1 MKTLLLLLV
10 LFPAVSLAD
19 EPVPPVQLLDFTAS
33 YCKPCQQMLPILKR
47 MENDGFP
54 IRQVDI
60 SEQPE
65 VSRQYR
71 VQAVP
76 TLILLVNGQETE
88 RFVGLTDEAVLRR
101 VMNAAARGLAKQ
113 QQAEAVPAEPEKT
126 SEESSGGKSLGE
138 IFGKMFP
145 RWRRAERDPIIRGQ
159 SPEVNPA
166 AAGLEL
172 AEAATVRVTVEG
184 STEDEGAKV
193 RETGTGTI
201 IHSTATESVILT
213 CSHFF
218 QGLNVKSTRT
228 YVEAF
233 VEGQVLRLPAEVV
246 LGNHRLDLAI
256 LRIRPQRILPAVN
269 LAAAP
274 AELTSGQE
282 LVSYGCDEGAT
293 PTQLKVTLV
302 DRDRYEGPGNLIC
315 SKAPASGRSGGG
327 LYDAAGQLA
336 GVCSCAN
343 RNHAEGL
350 YMSRGALDEL
360 LASDRLTWLKYLLD
374 RQQPVKVAEAE
385 PKAEAGDEFQELLDE
400 PFQEQPEQELA
411 EQGDEV
417 ADILQDSDFPAVT
430 GTEAAGAGAATD
442 PVPAAAATA
451 VAAAAGPEVTVIIDD
466 RQPGTQKKV
475 IVIPRASPW
484 LMEMLTGD
492 RAESA
497 AEAPAPAVRRTAA
510 KKPAEAVPP
519 AEARYAR

>member
-1 MKTLLLLLV
+1 MKTLLLLLLV
-10 LFPAVSLAD
+10 LIPAASLAD

-71 VQAVP
+71 VEAVP
-76 TLILLVNGQETE
+76 TLILLVNGRETE
-88 RFVGLTDEAVLRR
+88 RFVGLTEEAVLRR
-101 VMNAAARGLAKQ
+101 VMNAAAQKLAQ
-113 QQAEAVPAEPEKT
+113 QQQPAQNAPAEPADK
-126 SEESSGGKSLGE
+126 SEEPSGGKSLGD

-145 RWRRAERDPIIRGQ
+145 RWGRAERDPIIRGQ
-159 SPEVNPA
+159 SPEIGA
-166 AAGLEL
+166 ALTGLEQ

-218 QGLNVKSTRT
+218 QGLNIKSTRT
-228 YVEAF
+228 YVEVFA
-233 VEGQVLRLPAEVV
+233 EGQVLRLPAEVV

-256 LRIRPQRILPAVN
+256 LRIKTQRILPAVD
-269 LAAAP
+269 LAARP
-274 AELTSGQE
+274 DELTSGQE

-293 PTQLKVTLV
+293 PTPLKVTLV

-327 LYDAAGQLA
+327 LYDAVGNLV

-360 LASDRLTWLKYLLD
+360 LASDRLKWLQDLLA
-374 RQQPVKVAEAE
+374 QQQQQVKIVKAE
-385 PKAEAGDEFQELLDE
+385 PKAEAGDEFRELLEE
-400 PFQEQPEQELA
+400 PFQEEPEQESAELDGALA
-411 EQGDEV
+411 DFM
-417 ADILQDSDFPAVT
+417 QDSDFPATVQS
-430 GTEAAGAGAATD
+430 GDSAVAPE
-442 PVPAAAATA
+442 PVPTVA
-451 VAAAAGPEVTVIIDD
+451 AAAAGPEVTVIIDD
-466 RQPGTQKKV
+466 RLPGAQKKV

-492 RAESA
+492 KSE
-497 AEAPAPAVRRTAA
+497 PAPETPPTAVRRTAA
-510 KKPAEAVPP
+510 KKAAETVPT
-519 AEARYAR
+519 AEARYSR